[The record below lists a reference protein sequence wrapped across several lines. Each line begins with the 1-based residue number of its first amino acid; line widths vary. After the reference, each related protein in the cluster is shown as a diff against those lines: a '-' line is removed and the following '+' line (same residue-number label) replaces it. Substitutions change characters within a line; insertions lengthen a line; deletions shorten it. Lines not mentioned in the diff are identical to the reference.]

1 MPKQDI
7 VTESTT
13 FRAGNDN
20 RASSNSLSSEAW
32 DCMDKFVRTGNCAS
46 EGLAA
51 GAGSKLGGGAAA
63 ASAGASRSDS
73 SDNTFSK
80 ERNSAASE
88 KSGALESG
96 TFIEK
101 RPSVDDL
108 SKDKAKDKDGHKDL
122 DKNNKKDIEN
132 EHKRKDLCLDFG
144 VEIKGYPNNRTSDE
158 RRTNHLS
165 EQMPQRGE
173 GASRTAPVGRE
184 YLPPSSK
191 VDQEYGQYLDKLDA
205 KKLGN

>member
-32 DCMDKFVRTGNCAS
+32 DSMDKFVRNGTSAS
-46 EGLAA
+46 EGVAA
-51 GAGSKLGGGAAA
+51 GAKLVGGAAA

-73 SDNTFSK
+73 SDNTITK

-96 TFIEK
+96 AFIEK

-108 SKDKAKDKDGHKDL
+108 NNDKAKDKDKNKDL

-132 EHKRKDLCLDFG
+132 DHKKKDLCLDFG
-144 VEIKGYPNNRTSDE
+144 VEIKGYPNHRTSDE
-158 RRTNHLS
+158 RRSNHLS
-165 EQMPQRGE
+165 DQMPQRGE
-173 GASRTAPVGRE
+173 GGSRTAPAGRE

-191 VDQEYGQYLDKLDA
+191 IDQEYGQYLNKLEQ
-205 KKLGN
+205 KTKGH